1 MANPGPAAADLPG
14 WFLSDDPAD
23 PFKFQIPAGFNI
35 PGEGYLRVWAD
46 DEILQNDLS
55 VRPDLHVPFKL
66 GVDGESILLSAPD
79 GSLIDRVDFGR
90 QSPDKTM
97 GLSEGG
103 IAALASPSPG
113 AANGRV
119 AVDPSATYSIDGNLI
134 TFSVI
139 AEPGFLYEVEVSG
152 NLENWEVLGSP
163 VLADSTTLPFI
174 EVLSETRRFYR
185 FRRLP

>member
-1 MANPGPAAADLPG
+1 M
-14 WFLSDDPAD
+14 
-23 PFKFQIPAGFNI
+23 
-35 PGEGYLRVWAD
+35 

-55 VRPDLHVPFKL
+55 TRPDLHVPFKL
-66 GVDGESILLSAPD
+66 GVDGESVLLSAPD

-97 GLSEGG
+97 GLSEGE
-103 IAALASPSPG
+103 IATLASPSPN

-119 AVDPSATYSIDGNLI
+119 AVDPSATYSVDGNLI

-139 AEPGFLYEVEVSG
+139 AEPGFFYEAEVSG
-152 NLENWEVLGSP
+152 NLENWEALGSP
-163 VLADSTTLPFI
+163 VLADSTTLPFTD
-174 EVLSETRRFYR
+174 VLSETRRFYR